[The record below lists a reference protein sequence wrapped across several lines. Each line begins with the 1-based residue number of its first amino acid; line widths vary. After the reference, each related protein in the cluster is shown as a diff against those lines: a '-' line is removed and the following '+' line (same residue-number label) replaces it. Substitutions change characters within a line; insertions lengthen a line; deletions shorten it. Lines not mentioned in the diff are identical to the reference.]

1 MVMSRRLPAFAR
13 LAAALALLVPALGS
27 AHIAEFEAVLDTAQE
42 VPAPVGTNPGAGST
56 TMPAEFELEDDGTV
70 VARVEYQGLT
80 GAPVAAHIHQGA
92 PGVPGGIVTGFGA
105 SLTGLGPAGTLEGS
119 GDTPLSP
126 AQQQVLF
133 AGGMY
138 FNIHTAQNT
147 GGEIRGQIRLKA
159 GTCPCDG
166 AANPGSFKRC
176 VKRAIQQIEPA
187 ERGEESVK
195 ALKRLVAKSKC
206 GKTRTP
212 RRLVGCCLPL
222 SPAQNIVTQ
231 QMCATLKEAQCTRRG
246 GTSVGAGVPC
256 NPYPCGT
263 GSPFGAFVEASA
275 D

>member
-1 MVMSRRLPAFAR
+1 MVTTRRLPALAR
-13 LAAALALLVPALGS
+13 LAAALVLLVPAFGS

-42 VPAPVGTNPGAGST
+42 VPAPVGTTPGAGGT
-56 TMPAEFELEDDGTV
+56 GEFVLEDDGTIEAEV
-70 VARVEYQGLT
+70 IYQGLT

-105 SLTGLGPAGTLEGS
+105 SLAGLGAAGTIAGT
-119 GDTPLSP
+119 GDAALSS
-126 AQQQVLF
+126 AQQQTLF

-138 FNIHTAQNT
+138 FNIHTGANT

-159 GTCPCDG
+159 GACACDAADSPG
-166 AANPGSFKRC
+166 AFKRC
-176 VKRAIQQIEPA
+176 VRQALSDVEPA
-187 ERGEESVK
+187 ERREESVT

-231 QMCATLKEAQCTRRG
+231 RMCATLKEAQCARRG

-256 NPYPCGT
+256 DPYPCGM
-263 GSPFGAFVEASA
+263 GSPSVVSVEPPAE
-275 D
+275 